1 MNVHQAVTEYIK
13 SHGWPVDKVRIGP
26 YSCGVRR
33 TGRRGKCRTV
43 HAYAE
48 TRLSVN
54 HSKTHEMWMWDYLR
68 PCDGNMEEYKY
79 VKPSR
84 G

>member
-1 MNVHQAVTEYIK
+1 M
-13 SHGWPVDKVRIGP
+13 
-26 YSCGVRR
+26 
-33 TGRRGKCRTV
+33 V

-48 TRLSVN
+48 TRLSMN